1 MGGVAVGEHR
11 APVHRPQH
19 PQELLA
25 LVSIPHSL
33 VLPQDVAL
41 ELTILLDN
49 VIAGS
54 RVLGQTL
61 GEVRLRPGS
70 DGAAGG
76 CVGVGEEAA
85 GAGVPAVA
93 PVVAPVLL
101 NPAQLLAGGGRL
113 LYWSL
118 KRTFAK
124 FRAFSLLKF
133 ATLRL
138 SH

>member
-1 MGGVAVGEHR
+1 MC
-11 APVHRPQH
+11 
-19 PQELLA
+19 
-25 LVSIPHSL
+25 IPHSI

-41 ELTILLDN
+41 ELTILLDK

-61 GEVRLRPGS
+61 REGWLGPGR

-76 CVGVGEEAA
+76 EVGVGEEAA
-85 GAGVPAVA
+85 GAAVPAVA

-113 LYWSL
+113 LI
-118 KRTFAK
+118 
-124 FRAFSLLKF
+124 
-133 ATLRL
+133 
-138 SH
+138 

>member
-1 MGGVAVGEHR
+1 MPGPGVEDGAGAGGVAVGEHG

-19 PQELLA
+19 LEELLA

-61 GEVRLRPGS
+61 GEVRLGPGG
-70 DGAAGG
+70 DGGAGG
-76 CVGVGEEAA
+76 EVGVGEEAA
-85 GAGVPAVA
+85 GGRVPAVA

-113 LYWSL
+113 LI
-118 KRTFAK
+118 
-124 FRAFSLLKF
+124 
-133 ATLRL
+133 
-138 SH
+138 

>member
-1 MGGVAVGEHR
+1 MGGAAVGEHG

-61 GEVRLRPGS
+61 GEVRLGPGR
-70 DGAAGG
+70 DGVAGG
-76 CVGVGEEAA
+76 EVGVGEEAA

-101 NPAQLLAGGGRL
+101 NPAQLLAGAGRL
-113 LYWSL
+113 LI
-118 KRTFAK
+118 
-124 FRAFSLLKF
+124 
-133 ATLRL
+133 
-138 SH
+138 

>member
-1 MGGVAVGEHR
+1 M
-11 APVHRPQH
+11 
-19 PQELLA
+19 
-25 LVSIPHSL
+25 
-33 VLPQDVAL
+33 

-61 GEVRLRPGS
+61 GEVRLGPGS
-70 DGAAGG
+70 DGGAGG

-113 LYWSL
+113 LI
-118 KRTFAK
+118 
-124 FRAFSLLKF
+124 
-133 ATLRL
+133 
-138 SH
+138 